1 MLKKIDL
8 VGILI
13 VTMNSRKKRMVLT
26 KKDEQAGSSFF
37 I

>member
-1 MLKKIDL
+1 MDL

-13 VTMNSRKKRMVLT
+13 VTMNSRKKSHGLNQKRR
-26 KKDEQAGSSFF
+26 AGRLVFF